1 MGNKRPD
8 GNIEITSQ
16 QLLDE
21 LREIKD
27 RVGALENV
35 SGIAHQAIL
44 ATYFAEVLSNPQRIA
59 LMNAMREPRSKK
71 ELQLQCGHK
80 HEQGLNYHLNPLR
93 EGLVQSVHEEGVEKF
108 EWSLLFKR
116 LQKRKRDELLK
127 VTGTTNGKRKAKK
140 DPA

>member
-1 MGNKRPD
+1 MGKS
-8 GNIEITSQ
+8 GEQANIEVTSQ

-35 SGIAHQAIL
+35 SGIAHQGIL
-44 ATYFAEVLSNPQRIA
+44 ATYFAEVLATDQRRA
-59 LMNAMREPRSKK
+59 LMNALREPRSKK
-71 ELQLQCGHK
+71 ELQKQFGHK

-93 EGLVQSVHEEGVEKF
+93 EGLVQSVHEGGVEKF

-116 LQKRKRDELLK
+116 LQKKKRDELLG
-127 VTGTTNGKRKAKK
+127 VGGQPNGKGKAKK
-140 DPA
+140 NTA

>member
-1 MGNKRPD
+1 MGKSKPD
-8 GNIEITSQ
+8 GNVEVTSQ
-16 QLLDE
+16 QLLGE

-35 SGIAHQAIL
+35 SGIAHQGIL
-44 ATYFAEVLSNPQRIA
+44 ATYFAEVLSTDQRIA

-71 ELQLQCGHK
+71 ELQRQCGHK

-93 EGLVQSVHEEGVEKF
+93 EGLVQTVHEDGVEKF

-116 LQKRKRDELLK
+116 LQKKKRDELLG
-127 VTGTTNGKRKAKK
+127 VAGQAHGKSKATK
-140 DPA
+140 DSA